1 MTVRS
6 KILIVDDEPLNVDYL
21 EQELEYLGYETVSAA
36 NGLEALQKVKNEAP
50 DLILLDVMMPVMD
63 GLTTCRLLK
72 EDEETRLIP
81 IVIMTALDRT
91 EDRVE
96 GIKAG
101 ADDFLTKPVD
111 DRELLA
117 RIETALKLKH
127 SIDRQLRE
135 LRRAKDHLAKF
146 VPEAVR
152 RLVVSGA
159 EAPGL
164 AKKHERDVSALFVD
178 ISGYTRLS
186 EQLPLTTLNKIVER
200 YFSVFLDV
208 ICEAGG
214 DMNET
219 TGDGFL
225 AIFHDADRLKHPAT
239 AVNTAISLLAATE
252 RLNQEADQSPLAIHM
267 GLSSGT
273 ALVGSARL
281 EGQRGTRWIY
291 TASGPAIN
299 LAARLANVAAAGQI
313 MVSPEMVS
321 RLGQQYLFE
330 NLGPRHLRNITEP
343 VDLCLLLG
351 PSIAL

>member
-1 MTVRS
+1 MRS
-6 KILIVDDEPLNVDYL
+6 KILIVDDEPFNIDYL
-21 EQELEYLGYETVSAA
+21 EQELADLGYDAISAA
-36 NGLEALQKVKNEAP
+36 NGLEALQKVKSHAP
-50 DLILLDVMMPVMD
+50 DLILLDVMMPFMD
-63 GLTTCRLLK
+63 GLTVCRRLK
-72 EDEETRLIP
+72 EEEETRLIP
-81 IVIMTALDRT
+81 IVIMTALESI
-91 EDRVE
+91 EDRIA
-96 GIKAG
+96 GIRAG

-111 DRELLA
+111 HRELLA

-127 SIDRQLRE
+127 SIDHQLGE

-152 RLVVSGA
+152 RLVIGNA

-164 AKKHERDVSALFVD
+164 ATKHERDVTALFVD

-186 EQLPLTTLNKIVER
+186 EQLPLTTLNEIVER
-200 YFSVFLDV
+200 YFSVFLDR

-225 AIFHDADRLKHPAT
+225 AIFHDADRLKHPAIGVDT
-239 AVNTAISLLAATE
+239 ALSLLAATDQ
-252 RLNQEADQSPLAIHM
+252 LNQKTEQSPLAIHM

-291 TASGPAIN
+291 TASGPVIN
-299 LAARLANVAAAGQI
+299 LAARLASVAAAGQI
-313 MVSPEMVS
+313 MVGPEMVS
-321 RLGQQYLFE
+321 RLGQRYRLE
-330 NLGPRHLRNITEP
+330 NLGPRPLRNISEP
-343 VDLCLLLG
+343 VEICRVLG
-351 PSIAL
+351 TPSG

>member
-1 MTVRS
+1 MRS

-21 EQELEYLGYETVSAA
+21 EQELAYLGYETISAA
-36 NGLEALQKVKNEAP
+36 NGLQALQKVKSERP
-50 DLILLDVMMPVMD
+50 DLILLDVMMPLMD
-63 GLTTCRLLK
+63 GLTVCRLLK
-72 EDEETRLIP
+72 TDEETRLIP
-81 IVIMTALDRT
+81 VVIMTALDRV
-91 EDRVE
+91 EDRIA
-96 GIKAG
+96 GIRAG

-117 RIETALKLKH
+117 RIETTLKLKH
-127 SIDRQLRE
+127 SIDRKLGE
-135 LRRAKDHLAKF
+135 LRLAKDHLAKF

-152 RLVVSGA
+152 RLIMSNA

-164 AKKHERDVSALFVD
+164 ATKHARDVSALFVD

-186 EQLPLTTLNKIVER
+186 ERLPLTTVNELVER
-200 YFSVFLDV
+200 YFSVFLDL

-239 AVNTAISLLAATE
+239 AVDVALSLLAATD
-252 RLNQEADQSPLAIHM
+252 RLNQETDHSSLAIHM

-273 ALVGSARL
+273 ALIGSARL
-281 EGQRGTRWIY
+281 EGQLGTRWIY
-291 TASGPAIN
+291 TASGPVIN

-313 MVSPEMVS
+313 MVGPETVS
-321 RLGQQYLFE
+321 RVGQRYLYE
-330 NLGPRHLRNITEP
+330 SLGPRPLRNIEGL
-343 VDLCLLLG
+343 VEICRVLG
-351 PSIAL
+351 PSVAV